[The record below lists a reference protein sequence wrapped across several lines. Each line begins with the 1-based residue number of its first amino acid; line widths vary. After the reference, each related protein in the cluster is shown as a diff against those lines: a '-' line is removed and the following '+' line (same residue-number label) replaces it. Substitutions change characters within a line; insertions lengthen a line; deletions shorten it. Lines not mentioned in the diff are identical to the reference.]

1 MDTIIEIIF
10 LVYIIV
16 VSLWCGYMIGKMR
29 FMNYFEQGLIS
40 EFYRDFKN
48 MPEEQKNAFMRFYID
63 EKNHKAG
70 DA

>member
-1 MDTIIEIIF
+1 
-10 LVYIIV
+10 
-16 VSLWCGYMIGKMR
+16 
-29 FMNYFEQGLIS
+29 MNYFEQGLIS

-48 MPEEQKNAFMRFYID
+48 MPEEQKNAIMRFYID